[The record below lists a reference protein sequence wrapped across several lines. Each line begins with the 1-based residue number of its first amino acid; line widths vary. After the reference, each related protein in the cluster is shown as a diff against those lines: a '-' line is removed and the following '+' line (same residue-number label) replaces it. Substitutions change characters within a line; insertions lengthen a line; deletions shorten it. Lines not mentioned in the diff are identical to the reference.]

1 MLYDISVEVEPLK
14 KGIIGS
20 KNDPVLANEKSLI
33 SKFNLSQ
40 YMDK

>member
-1 MLYDISVEVEPLK
+1 MLYDISLEVEPLT
-14 KGIIGS
+14 KGINGS
-20 KNDPVLANEKSLI
+20 KNDHVPANEKSLI